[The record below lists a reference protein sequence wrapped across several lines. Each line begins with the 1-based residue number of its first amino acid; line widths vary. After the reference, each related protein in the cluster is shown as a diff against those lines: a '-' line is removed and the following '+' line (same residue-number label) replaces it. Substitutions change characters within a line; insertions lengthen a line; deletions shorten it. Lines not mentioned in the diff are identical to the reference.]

1 MIARVFIA
9 CMASL
14 LLSPCLRADTLDE
27 IKKRGVIRWGGDEEG
42 GAPYIIG
49 GDDKTRPAG
58 FEGELMEALAKKL
71 GVRPEFK
78 QCDWANLTD
87 LLRGG
92 EVDIICNGVELRKDR
107 VQSNLCTIPYFVNDL
122 QLLARK
128 NDGRLK
134 SWADLRQPIQG
145 DKWHIGVLTDTA
157 AERFLKENFAE
168 TVKTKDYPGTTQ
180 AMDHVRDEQ
189 LDATLTDLMAANTFG
204 NRYPTLHFVGET
216 VGRGYF
222 VIYLRPGNERLRDEL
237 NAGLREM
244 MADGRLKTI
253 YDKYQIW
260 NDAQLTLVI
269 PEVQQLPDQMRGGEE
284 RKRGWAVIRENLVTL
299 LEAAGMTVLLSITS
313 MPLAIVLGLLIA
325 LGRLFGPAILRAPL
339 AVYVEVIR
347 GTPLM
352 LQLFFLFYVLPWAIH
367 SFVALP
373 DWWNHNFALIAA
385 VSGLA
390 INYSAYE
397 AEIYRAGLQAIP
409 AGQMEAALSLGLTRR
424 QALRYVL
431 VPQAV
436 RIVIPPVTNDF
447 IALFKDTSVCSAIT
461 IIELSKQYSI
471 VANNTGAPL
480 EVAAVTALLYL
491 AMSYPLSLLARR
503 LEKRVPAINA

>member
-1 MIARVFIA
+1 MLA
-9 CMASL
+9 
-14 LLSPCLRADTLDE
+14 LSQLHADTFDE

-42 GAPYIIG
+42 GAPYIIVTEN
-49 GDDKTRPAG
+49 KTRPAG
-58 FEGELMEALAKKL
+58 FEGDLMEALAKRL
-71 GVRPEFK
+71 GVQPEFK
-78 QCDWANLTD
+78 QCQWDNLSD
-87 LLRGG
+87 LLRTGG
-92 EVDIICNGVELRKDR
+92 VDIICNGVELRKDR
-107 VQSNLCTIPYFVNDL
+107 VQTNLCTIPYYVNDL
-122 QLLARK
+122 QLVSRK
-128 NDGRLK
+128 EDSRLK
-134 SWADLRQPIQG
+134 GWADLQQARSG
-145 DKWHIGVLTDTA
+145 KKWQIGVLSDTA
-157 AERFLKENFAE
+157 AERYMKENYPDSAE
-168 TVKTKDYPGTTQ
+168 AISYPGTLQ
-180 AMDHVRDEQ
+180 AMDHVRDEK
-189 LDATLTDLMAANTFG
+189 LDATLTDWMAANTYA
-204 NRYPTLHFVGET
+204 NRYPTLHFVGEA

-222 VIYLRPGNERLRDEL
+222 VIYLRPGDERLRDEL
-237 NAGLREM
+237 NASLREM
-244 MADGRLKTI
+244 MADGRLKLI

-260 NDAQLTLVI
+260 NDAQLTLVA
-269 PEVQQLPDQMRGGEE
+269 PEVQQLPDQMRSGEE
-284 RKRGWAVIRENLVTL
+284 RKRGWAVIRENFFTL
-299 LEAAGMTVLLSITS
+299 LEAAGMTVLLSVTS

-325 LGRLFGPAILRAPL
+325 LGRLFGPAFLRAPL

-347 GTPLM
+347 GTPLL

-367 SFVALP
+367 GVVALP

-390 INYSAYE
+390 VNYSAYE

-480 EVAAVTALLYL
+480 EIAAVTAFLYL
-491 AMSYPLSLLARR
+491 AMSYPLSLVARR